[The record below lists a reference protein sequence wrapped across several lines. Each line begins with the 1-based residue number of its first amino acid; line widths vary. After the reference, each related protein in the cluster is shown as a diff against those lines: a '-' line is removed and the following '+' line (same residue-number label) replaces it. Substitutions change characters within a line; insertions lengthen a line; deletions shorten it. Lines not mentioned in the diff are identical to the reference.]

1 MTRSPETMQ
10 IANRSPVAD
19 TPLGY
24 AVTDTLHNDRRMLP
38 TVRLQMLRAGEALI
52 VQCSSKI
59 AESTACRHKQV
70 DRVDDHAIH
79 G

>member
-1 MTRSPETMQ
+1 MATIVSLSIQAITPIVKEATR
-10 IANRSPVAD
+10 IVA
-19 TPLGY
+19 
-24 AVTDTLHNDRRMLP
+24 RRMSP
-38 TVRLQMLRAGEALI
+38 AVRLQMLRAGEALI

-70 DRVDDHAIH
+70 DQVDDHAIH